1 MRKMII
7 SILALCGM
15 AYGASAQDSFEIIG
29 LGSGPKEQKV
39 DIRVGVVGALNL
51 STFSVG
57 NSQFDAGIGLKP
69 GFDFGAAANFR
80 FLKRNELSTVETG
93 LLAFQ
98 PELKFSSVGA
108 KYDKGAIGLNY
119 LMVPLLFQVYPTNN
133 FYLEVGPQ
141 FALNLSSTPNNV
153 ALNKYQINL
162 ENLKANDVMLA
173 LGAGYSTGGFS
184 VGLRYCL
191 GTSKIASNLP
201 LQNNIIQVN
210 LGYKFQIKKKQS
222 STMQIN
228 L

>member
-1 MRKMII
+1 MKKIII
-7 SILALCGM
+7 SILTLCGV
-15 AYGASAQDSFEIIG
+15 AYGVSAQDSFTFDFG
-29 LGSGPKEQKV
+29 PGPKEQKV
-39 DIRVGVVGALNL
+39 DIRVGIVGAVNM

-57 NSQFDAGIGLKP
+57 EPQFDAGISLKP
-69 GFDFGAAANFR
+69 GIDLGVAANFR

-98 PELKFSSVGA
+98 PEIKFSSIGA

-119 LMVPLLFQVYPTNN
+119 LMVPLMLQVYPVSNL
-133 FYLEVGPQ
+133 YIEAGPQ
-141 FALNLSSTPNNV
+141 LALNLSSTPGNV
-153 ALNKYQINL
+153 ALNKYQISL

-191 GTSKIASNLP
+191 GTSPIASNLP
-201 LQNNIIQVN
+201 LKNNIIQLN
-210 LGYKFQIKKKQS
+210 LGYKFQIKKKQP
-222 STMQIN
+222 STMIIN

>member
-7 SILALCGM
+7 SILALCGI
-15 AYGASAQDSFEIIG
+15 AYGASAQDSFTFDF
-29 LGSGPKEQKV
+29 GSGPKGQKV
-39 DIRVGVVGALNL
+39 DIRMGVAGALNM
-51 STFSVG
+51 STFSVD
-57 NSQFDAGIGLKP
+57 NPQFDAGFGMKTGL
-69 GFDFGAAANFR
+69 DFGVAANFR

-98 PELKFSSVGA
+98 PELKFASIGA

-119 LMVPLLFQVYPTNN
+119 LMVPLMFQVYPTDNL
-133 FYLEVGPQ
+133 YLEFGPQ
-141 FALNLSSTPNNV
+141 FALNLSNTPNNV

-162 ENLKANDVMLA
+162 EDLKANDVMLA

-191 GTSKIASNLP
+191 GCSPIASNLP
-201 LQNNIIQVN
+201 LQNNVIQVN